1 MRRRSIYLLVLTF
14 FGLNLDN
21 APEARKD
28 LFLQIHDIC
37 FWSQG
42 GYDFNTVYHL
52 PVWIRKFV
60 LTQLKS
66 HYDKNNN
73 SDEAN
78 YKKSL
83 QNLKQHQ
90 QENPTSPNQKLLYK
104 TGASKK

>member
-1 MRRRSIYLLVLTF
+1 LRRRSIYLSGLTF

-21 APEARKD
+21 APETRKD

-60 LTQLKS
+60 LTQLKA
-66 HYDKNNN
+66 HYDKTNNN
-73 SDEAN
+73 DEAN
-78 YKKSL
+78 YHKSI
-83 QNLKQHQ
+83 QNLKAQ
-90 QENPTSPNQKLLYK
+90 QKDTPLQPNQKVLYK
-104 TGASKK
+104 SGASKK